1 MLVLVTSA
9 ADPASRNVAEQ
20 LRNLAHWDPKGE
32 FLGRPVLWSEPF
44 ALVEIPDLHI
54 YHEHLDQELRE
65 QAGLEPEVVIFA
77 SKHKAASGQR
87 TLTVHPVGN
96 FGEARF
102 GGQPGKLTPAAPRHQ
117 SHALRALARLARE
130 AGLRHSV
137 GFEATHH
144 GPLLS
149 TPAFFIELGSGEQD
163 WRDAR
168 AAEVIAR
175 AILEVPN
182 APRTL
187 HVIGL
192 GGGHYA
198 PKHTD
203 LARRRLAS
211 VGHIVPDHALEGGIS
226 DELVYE
232 AARLSG
238 AKHFHLDARGH
249 RAEPLAHRL
258 EAAGLKRAVPE
269 DFPEASGA

>member
-1 MLVLVTSA
+1 MFVVVASA
-9 ADPASRNVAEQ
+9 TDPASMNIAARLQE
-20 LRNLAHWDPKGE
+20 LASWQPKGE

-44 ALVEIPDLHI
+44 AMVHIPDLHI
-54 YHEHLDQELRE
+54 YHEHLDAQLKE
-65 QAGLEPEVVIFA
+65 QAGLEPEVIIFA

-87 TLTVHPVGN
+87 TLTVHPLGN

-102 GGQPGKLTPAAPRHQ
+102 GGQAGKLCPAAPRHQ
-117 SHALRALARLARE
+117 SHALRVLAQQAKE
-130 AGLRHSV
+130 AGLKHGV

-144 GPLLS
+144 GPFLS
-149 TPAFFIELGSGEQD
+149 TPAFFIELGSGEED
-163 WRDAR
+163 WGDSK

-203 LARRRLAS
+203 LARQRLAS

-226 DELVYE
+226 DQLVYE

-249 RAEPLAHRL
+249 RAEPLALRL
-258 EAAGLKRAVPE
+258 EAAGLKRAKPE
-269 DFPEASGA
+269 DFPQA

>member
-1 MLVLVTSA
+1 VFAIVVSA
-9 ADPASRNVAEQ
+9 VDPASVNIAAR
-20 LRNLAHWDPKGE
+20 LRSLAHWDTKGE
-32 FLGRPVLWSEPF
+32 FLGKPVLWSEPF
-44 ALVEIPDLHI
+44 AMVEIPDLHI
-54 YHEHLDQELRE
+54 YHEGLDAQLRS
-65 QAGLEPEVVIFA
+65 QAGLEPEVIIFA

-102 GGQPGKLTPAAPRHQ
+102 GGQPNQFTPAAPRHQ
-117 SHALRALARLARE
+117 SHALRALAIHAKE
-130 AGLRHSV
+130 AGVSHGIS
-137 GFEATHH
+137 FEATHH
-144 GPLLS
+144 GPLLN

-163 WRDAR
+163 WGDAR
-168 AAEVIAR
+168 AAEVVAR
-175 AILEVPN
+175 AILDVPS

-226 DELVYE
+226 DELVFE
-232 AARLSG
+232 AARRSQ
-238 AKHFHLDARGH
+238 AKHFHLDVRGH
-249 RAEPLAHRL
+249 RAEPMALRL
-258 EAAGLKRAVPE
+258 EAAGLKKVSAE
-269 DFPEASGA
+269 QFPEA